1 VAWKMELAM
10 AGVLLAV
17 PDVVSFSGG
26 TWRRQH
32 AHSGGQQFRLHTK
45 TPGQARGRPGAG
57 YPAAAGLQALAGH
70 VPPRRGSH
78 RNRRDVRERSREA
91 LTAKRPFGTTDSW
104 HPPSFS
110 RLHPLIPTG
119 RSDDCSL
126 AGR

>member
-45 TPGQARGRPGAG
+45 TPGQARGRLSRRRRFASTGGTCATPPGQSPESTG
-57 YPAAAGLQALAGH
+57 CQG
-70 VPPRRGSH
+70 
-78 RNRRDVRERSREA
+78 A
-91 LTAKRPFGTTDSW
+91 LTGSAYCETAFW
-104 HPPSFS
+104 HN
-110 RLHPLIPTG
+110 R
-119 RSDDCSL
+119 
-126 AGR
+126 